1 MPVRARQGFYM
12 KISTKVTYTRFTS
25 PMGPMLLAA
34 SEAGLVGVWFDAQRH
49 MPDTTGW
56 QQNEQHPV
64 LNRAAL
70 QLSEYFAGIRT
81 EFDLPLDW
89 SHGTLFQQS
98 VWRALL
104 TISRGRTTSYG
115 ELSQRC
121 GHATAIRAVG
131 SAIGRNPFTIVV
143 PCHRV
148 LGKDGSLTGYAGGLE
163 RKASLLRLEGAL

>member
-1 MPVRARQGFYM
+1 MRINARL
-12 KISTKVTYTRFTS
+12 SCTSFTS
-25 PMGPMLLAA
+25 PLGPMLLAA
-34 SEAGLVGVWFDAQRH
+34 SEAGLAGVWFDQQRH
-49 MPDTTGW
+49 MPDSTGW
-56 QQNEQHPV
+56 LHDAQHPV

-70 QLSEYFAGIRT
+70 QLSEYFAGTRPQ
-81 EFDLPLDW
+81 FDLPLDW
-89 SHGTLFQQS
+89 SQGTQFQQA

-104 TISRGRTTSYG
+104 SIPRGLTTSYG
-115 ELSQRC
+115 ALSLRC

-163 RKASLLRLEGAL
+163 RKAALLQLEGVL

>member
-1 MPVRARQGFYM
+1 M
-12 KISTKVTYTRFTS
+12 KISASVSCTSFTS
-25 PMGPMLLAA
+25 PLGPMLLAA
-34 SEAGLVGVWFDAQRH
+34 SEAGLAGVWFDQQRH
-49 MPDTTGW
+49 MPDSTGW

-64 LNRAAL
+64 LKSAAL
-70 QLSEYFAGIRT
+70 QLSEYFAGTRT
-81 EFDLPLDW
+81 QFDLPLDW
-89 SHGTLFQQS
+89 SHGTAFQQS

-104 TISRGRTTSYG
+104 SIPRGLTTSYG
-115 ELSQRC
+115 ALSLRC

-163 RKASLLRLEGAL
+163 RKVALLQLEGVL

>member
-1 MPVRARQGFYM
+1 
-12 KISTKVTYTRFTS
+12 
-25 PMGPMLLAA
+25 
-34 SEAGLVGVWFDAQRH
+34 
-49 MPDTTGW
+49 MPDSTGW

-64 LNRAAL
+64 LSRAAL
-70 QLSEYFAGIRT
+70 QLNEYFAGTRS

-89 SHGTLFQQS
+89 SHGTRFQQS

-104 TISRGRTTSYG
+104 TISRGHTSSYG

-143 PCHRV
+143 PCHRL

-163 RKASLLRLEGAL
+163 RKVALLQLEGAL

>member
-1 MPVRARQGFYM
+1 M
-12 KISTKVTYTRFTS
+12 KFCSRVASARFTS

-34 SEAGLVGVWFDAQRH
+34 SEAGLVGVWFDPQRH
-49 MPDTTGW
+49 MPDSTQW
-56 QQNEQHPV
+56 RQNEHHPV
-64 LNRAAL
+64 LESARL
-70 QLSEYFAGIRT
+70 QLGEYFSGTRT
-81 EFDLPLDW
+81 QFELPLDW
-89 SHGTLFQQS
+89 SHGTAFQHS

-104 TISRGRTTSYG
+104 SIPRGHTTSYG

-121 GHATAIRAVG
+121 GHASAIRAVG

-163 RKASLLRLEGAL
+163 RKVALLQLEGVL